1 MRLCCLI
8 ASAILSLFFSF
19 LENLSRKPQLCP
31 IDAKVLVG
39 LWKPRLENLTS
50 RPATAKPEESEVDFC
65 GFIGTVSTLLSPV
78 LVPIEDF
85 SA

>member
-1 MRLCCLI
+1 VM

-39 LWKPRLENLTS
+39 LWKPRLENFKS
-50 RPATAKPEESEVDFC
+50 RASAGKPEQSDVDVW
-65 GFIGTVSTLLSPV
+65 GFIGTNAYPALAN
-78 LVPIEDF
+78 IGC
-85 SA
+85 